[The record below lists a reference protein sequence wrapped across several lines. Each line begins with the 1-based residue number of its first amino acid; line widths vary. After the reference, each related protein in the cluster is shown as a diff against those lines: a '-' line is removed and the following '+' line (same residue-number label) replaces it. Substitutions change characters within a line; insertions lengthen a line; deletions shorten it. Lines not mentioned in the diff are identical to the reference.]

1 MRPGGTTATGMKPN
15 TIKTTTGI
23 VATGTIVIDA
33 TITAT
38 MIATATGIV
47 TTIVTTTDI
56 VRTAGIELGEYGPNM
71 WSGRRSAPLLVNI
84 HKFLAGGANV
94 HRPSCRPQSLN

>member
-1 MRPGGTTATGMKPN
+1 MT
-15 TIKTTTGI
+15 
-23 VATGTIVIDA
+23 DA

-38 MIATATGIV
+38 MIATAAGIV

>member
-1 MRPGGTTATGMKPN
+1 MKPN

-23 VATGTIVIDA
+23 VATGTTVTDA

-38 MIATATGIV
+38 MIATATGIATAIVTAIV

-84 HKFLAGGANV
+84 HKFLVGGANV

>member
-1 MRPGGTTATGMKPN
+1 MKPN

-23 VATGTIVIDA
+23 VATGTTVTDA

-38 MIATATGIV
+38 MIATATGIVTAIV

-56 VRTAGIELGEYGPNM
+56 VRTAGIELGEYGPNR

-84 HKFLAGGANV
+84 HKFLVGGANV